1 MSAIS
6 DQIYSRYLDS
16 RTKRCF
22 DILVCA
28 ILFFPSLV
36 LMGLLALIVLTRDGR
51 PVFFVHR
58 RVGRDGK
65 LFWMPKLRTLHT
77 DADPYKPSSG
87 SDSSL
92 LITATGKFLRRHRL
106 DELPQL
112 LPVLTGHM
120 SLVGPRPDLPHVA
133 TTYRPVHRKRLL
145 AKPGICGLW
154 QLMGDR
160 QLRMHQDIKYDLYYL
175 HNASL
180 WLDIKILLMTVP
192 FLLNPEQRLFS
203 YESCIYTYNFSMSK
217 RNFRRQGN

>member
-16 RTKRCF
+16 RTKRCL
-22 DILVCA
+22 DILLCA

-36 LMGLLALIVLTRDGR
+36 LIGFLALIVLIRDGR

-65 LFWMPKLRTLHT
+65 LFSMPKLRTLHT

-87 SDSSL
+87 FDNSR
-92 LITATGKFLRRHRL
+92 LITATGRFLRRHRL

-112 LPVLTGHM
+112 LPVLTGRM

-133 TTYRPVHRKRLL
+133 TTYHPVHSKRLL
-145 AKPGICGLW
+145 ARPGMCGLW
-154 QLMGDR
+154 QLLGDR
-160 QLRMHQDIKYDLYYL
+160 KVPMHQDIKYDLYYL
-175 HNASL
+175 RNANL
-180 WLDIKILLMTVP
+180 WLDVKILLMTVP
-192 FLLNPEQRLFS
+192 FLLNP
-203 YESCIYTYNFSMSK
+203 K
-217 RNFRRQGN
+217 RR

>member
-36 LMGLLALIVLTRDGR
+36 LMGFLALIVLIRDGR

-58 RVGRDGK
+58 RVGRDGE
-65 LFWMPKLRTLHT
+65 LFWMPKLRTLRT
-77 DADPYKPSSG
+77 DADPYKPSSS
-87 SDSSL
+87 SDNSL

-120 SLVGPRPDLPHVA
+120 SLVGPRPDLPHVTA
-133 TTYRPVHRKRLL
+133 TIALYTGSDCL
-145 AKPGICGLW
+145 PGPAFAVCGSSWAIAGCECIRILSMTFTIYATPIFGW
-154 QLMGDR
+154 TSR
-160 QLRMHQDIKYDLYYL
+160 FYL
-175 HNASL
+175 
-180 WLDIKILLMTVP
+180 
-192 FLLNPEQRLFS
+192 
-203 YESCIYTYNFSMSK
+203 
-217 RNFRRQGN
+217 